1 MTRHNPWSQASAG
14 FLEHKGLQIYRFV
27 GAGEAAGPGQHV
39 RTTGKV
45 TVQVS
50 VWSSSANRP

>member
-14 FLEHKGLQIYRFV
+14 FLEHKGLQTYRFV
-27 GAGEAAGPGQHV
+27 GAGEAAGLGQQV
-39 RTTGKV
+39 RTMGNV
-45 TVQVS
+45 TVRVS